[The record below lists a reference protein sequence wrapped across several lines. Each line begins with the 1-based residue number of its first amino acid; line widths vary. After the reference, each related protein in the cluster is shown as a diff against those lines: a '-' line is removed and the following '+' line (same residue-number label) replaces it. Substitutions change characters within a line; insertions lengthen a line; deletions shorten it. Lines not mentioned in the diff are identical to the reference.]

1 MPKTAPDLLALALD
15 AHGGADRWAAV
26 AGLRLRL
33 RVGGRVL
40 ALRGRSPR
48 PRTLDVH
55 LDARRVRARLA
66 PFPRGGLVGVLDE
79 HTARVEDAEG
89 QVLRERT
96 AAERAARRSPLW
108 DDLDELY
115 FLGYALWNYGT
126 TPFLLAGPGFR
137 LRELPPVAGPAGP
150 LRRLRARFPPS
161 VPTHCRDQ
169 TFYFGPDGLLR
180 RLDYTADVFGP
191 LARAAHFCREPRVFS
206 GLVVP
211 THRRVVP
218 RTVGPWALPGP
229 AVMEGWVDGVEVVR
243 VPTAA

>member
-1 MPKTAPDLLALALD
+1 MPETAPDLLALALD

-26 AGLRLRL
+26 AELRVRL

-48 PRTLDVH
+48 PRALDVH

-66 PFPRGGLVGVLDE
+66 PFPHDGLAGVLDG
-79 HTARVEDAEG
+79 HTARVEDG
-89 QVLRERT
+89 DGRVLRERT

-126 TPFLLAGPGFR
+126 TPFLLAGSGFQT
-137 LRELPPVAGPAGP
+137 RELPPVAGPGGP
-150 LRRLRARFPPS
+150 LRRLRVRFPPS
-161 VPTHCRDQ
+161 VPTHCREQ
-169 TFYFGPDGLLR
+169 TFYFGPEGLLR

-191 LARAAHFCREPRVFS
+191 TARAAHFCREPRTFS

-218 RTVGPWALPGP
+218 RPVGRWALPAP
-229 AVMEGWVDGVEVVR
+229 ALMEGWVDSVEVVR
-243 VPTAA
+243 VPAAA